1 MNTTKKILI
10 CLCAIFFLAGSTYTK
25 VQASQKMQ
33 DKSVQIGKKITMQ
46 VNDQTLSQQNKKDWV
61 WKSSDSKIASVNKH
75 GTVTGKEKG
84 KVTISL
90 KIPGEKEELK
100 ATVRV
105 ISYFRTKS
113 VKITNKPKEAM
124 VIGDKLKLETLVKP
138 NNARYK
144 KVIFTSSNK
153 KVASISK
160 KGVVKAKKKGYTTI
174 TASVN
179 GTKKRTS
186 FKLKVANRVKLKKIT
201 LSGKNTAFVGEQIEL
216 TTTFTPKNTTDD
228 TLVFSSNKPKIA
240 TVSEN
245 GTVTAHEAGKVTI
258 TVREKRSKKKAKY
271 HITIEDIPY
280 TSIEF
285 AKNNPASLETGTTHK
300 MQLVTGPANA
310 TDHRIKWTSSNKTAA
325 TVDENGTVTAL
336 RPIETVTITA
346 VYKTNPALTCS
357 WNLKITRTKGYITKQ
372 MLDNLDL
379 TAIKKVM
386 ITAHPDDETLWG
398 GGHLIEGEYLVVCM
412 THGWNP
418 KRRTAFEQTMR
429 TTNDKYLI
437 LDYPD
442 VRKTFSNGK
451 YETDMLS
458 TCKNAMQEDINL
470 ILSYKKWDLIATH
483 NPFGEYGKFL
493 HKTISQMVTQCY
505 NKMTNKSATLYY
517 FGRYYNSSNKIPG
530 EQIAPELLA
539 IKNSMVDRYYPTAK
553 GAIVAFGHMIPYE
566 NWLLPSEW

>member
-1 MNTTKKILI
+1 MTITKKIL
-10 CLCAIFFLAGSTYTK
+10 FFLGAVFFLTCSSTYIK
-25 VQASQKMQ
+25 VQAAQDMP
-33 DKSVQIGKKITMQ
+33 DKSVQIGKKTTMQ
-46 VNDQTLSQQNKKDWV
+46 VKDSTLSTQNKAAWI
-61 WKSSDSKIASVNKH
+61 WKSSDSSIASVNKH
-75 GTVTGKEKG
+75 GTVTGKKKG
-84 KVTISL
+84 TVTISL
-90 KIPGEKEELK
+90 KIPGKPNDIT
-100 ATVRV
+100 ASVRV
-105 ISYFRTKS
+105 VSYFRTKS
-113 VKITNKPKEAM
+113 IKITNKPKEAM
-124 VIGDKLKLETLVKP
+124 ATGDRLELKTLVTP
-138 NNARYK
+138 HNARFK

-153 KVASISK
+153 KVASVSK
-160 KGVVKAKKKGYTTI
+160 KGIVKAKKKGSTTI
-174 TASVN
+174 TASVK
-179 GTKKRTS
+179 GTAKRTS
-186 FKLKVANRVKLKKIT
+186 FKLKVKKRIKIKKIT
-201 LSGKNTAFVGEQIEL
+201 LSGKNTAHVGEQIAL
-216 TTTFTPKNTTDD
+216 TTTLSPKNTTDD
-228 TLVFSSNKPKIA
+228 TLVFSSNNPSVA
-240 TVSEN
+240 TVN
-245 GTVTAHEAGKVTI
+245 KDGVVTSHHAGKVTI
-258 TVREKRSKKKAKY
+258 TVREKESKKKARH

-285 AKNNPASLETGTTHK
+285 AKNNPVSLESGTSHK

-379 TAIKKVM
+379 TSIKKVM

-437 LDYPD
+437 LDY
-442 VRKTFSNGK
+442 RKTFSNGK

-539 IKNSMVDRYYPTAK
+539 IKNSMVGRYYPTAK
-553 GAIVAFGHMIPYE
+553 GAIDAFGHMIPYE